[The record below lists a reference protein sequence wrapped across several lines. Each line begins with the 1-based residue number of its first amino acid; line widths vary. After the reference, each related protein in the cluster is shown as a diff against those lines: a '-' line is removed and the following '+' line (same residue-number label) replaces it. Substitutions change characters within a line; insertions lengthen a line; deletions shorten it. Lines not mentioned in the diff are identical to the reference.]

1 MGLNGLR
8 SQLCWCVDCVD
19 MRRRI
24 ILEMGVPCKE
34 KQHVEEWLPVS
45 CLIIYLLK
53 LQCGRNE
60 ENELVNYLTNKH
72 DNIVQRPSF
81 PTG

>member
-1 MGLNGLR
+1 
-8 SQLCWCVDCVD
+8 